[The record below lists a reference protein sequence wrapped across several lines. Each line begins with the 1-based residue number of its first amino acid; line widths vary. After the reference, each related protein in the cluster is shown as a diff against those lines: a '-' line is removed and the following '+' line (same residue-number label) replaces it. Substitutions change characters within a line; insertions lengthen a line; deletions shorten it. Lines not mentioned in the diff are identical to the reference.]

1 MRLSRI
7 LLSVTLVVSGLSSSS
22 GAQTARRWVPPPL
35 RVSVPLPSAWEGLEK
50 TLEQEELPVKN
61 ADRNRGVILT
71 DYVEFI
77 SGPLTASHIVKIG
90 ERPKLL
96 DGDWVRV
103 EYQYEITLTYVEEK
117 ETLVTVATNI
127 RALKRQ
133 FLGGEEW
140 VNIVSNGRLEENLMT
155 RFGKLMFGETFNLN
169 TPKRGYWERMPS
181 FDQDSDKRP
190 SIVGPERR
198 P

>member
-1 MRLSRI
+1 MRHSRI
-7 LLSVTLVVSGLSSSS
+7 LIPVALIAAGFGSFS
-22 GAQTARRWVPPPL
+22 GAYSQKRWVPPPL
-35 RVSVPLPSAWEGLEK
+35 RVSIPLASSWEGLEE
-50 TLEQEELPVKN
+50 TLGQAELPVKN

-71 DYVEFI
+71 EYVEFI
-77 SGPLTASHIVKIG
+77 SGPLTASHIAKVG
-90 ERPKLL
+90 ERPKLV

-103 EYQYEITLTYVEEK
+103 EYQYEVTLTYVEEN
-117 ETLVTVATNI
+117 ETLVSVGANI

-140 VNIVSNGRLEENLMT
+140 VGIVSNGQLEETLMT
-155 RFGKLMFGETFNLN
+155 NFGKRMFGQSFNLN
-169 TPKRGYWERMPS
+169 TPKKGYWERMPS
-181 FDQDSDKRP
+181 FDQDSDLRP